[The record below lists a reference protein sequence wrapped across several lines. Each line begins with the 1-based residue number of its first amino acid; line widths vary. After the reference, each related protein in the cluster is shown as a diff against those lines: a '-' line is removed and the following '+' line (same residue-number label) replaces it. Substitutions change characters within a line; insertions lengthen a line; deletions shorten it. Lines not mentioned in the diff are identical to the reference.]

1 MSPRGREGLMPE
13 ITYNN
18 KFFFIGGKKVRIA
31 AGAMHYFRIPRELWR
46 DRIEKAKLS
55 GLNTIE
61 TYFAWNA
68 HEYEEGKF
76 DFSGMLDV
84 DTFLTECERA
94 GLYIIVR
101 PGPYICA
108 EWDNGGFPAWLNVKP
123 GIKLRSYNKPYLTAV
138 KKYFDRCIPIIEKHQ
153 FDRRGNVIMVQIE
166 NEYLFPNRAGGKKYM
181 EYLRDDMRARGIT
194 VPLNSCDH
202 MAQPVKGVLQTHN
215 NSEGFARTAKAYRKA
230 YPKAPFLVSEFWTG
244 WFDTWGKGHSTR
256 DSKTMAA
263 RLIEIVKA
271 GGMYIQYMFHGGT
284 NFGFWGG
291 RTTGS
296 DRVFMPTSYDYDSPL
311 SETGQ
316 ITEKF
321 IEFSRINCAM
331 QGLKAPKI
339 AATAVP
345 RRLPAL
351 PKLSGWKSSNP
362 AAGVWRRLGKFESFE
377 KLGRYTGYGL
387 YRVRFSSREAKTIS
401 LFFTKYGDRIKIF
414 CNGEYG
420 GTFGRG
426 ARKDP
431 ISVNVKKGANE
442 LIFLVDN
449 MGRYNYSLS
458 VGELK
463 GIYGPVFTESKS
475 INPVWTVKAAESF
488 KFAPDKAW
496 DSEVYGCGGELLKVW
511 PNPGVSKRTFMRAEA
526 SFEGARGRRYFTQF
540 ILNDYANKSVFVNG
554 KQIYYARNSHITG
567 GIVELEITKFV
578 REGVNLVELYFE
590 GSNADFL
597 KNCRL
602 TECSGELSGKIAFAP
617 FEPLSKG
624 KNIRLKPLKIW
635 KTNFKLGWPDFPVR
649 LRMDGMGKGQIY
661 LNGINIGRYW
671 QPKPQRDYYLPEPW
685 LKGRNEIVIFE
696 EEGNSPGEVCLV
708 YDSSEAFV
716 R

>member
-1 MSPRGREGLMPE
+1 MSE
-13 ITYNN
+13 ISYNS

-68 HEYEEGKF
+68 HEYEEGRF
-76 DFSGMLDV
+76 DFSGMLDI
-84 DTFLTECERA
+84 DAFFSECERA
-94 GLYIIVR
+94 GMCIIAR
-101 PGPYICA
+101 PGPFICA

-123 GIKLRSYNKPYLTAV
+123 GIKLRSYNKPYLSAV
-138 KKYFDRCIPIIEKHQ
+138 GKFFDRCIPVIEKHQ
-153 FDRRGNVIMVQIE
+153 YGKGGNVIMVQIE
-166 NEYLFPNRAGGKKYM
+166 NEYLFPKRAGGKKYM

-194 VPLNSCDH
+194 VPLSSCDH

-230 YPKAPFLVSEFWTG
+230 YPKAPFLVSEYWTG
-244 WFDTWGKGHSTR
+244 WFDSWGKGHNTR
-256 DSKTMAA
+256 DTKTMAR
-263 RLIEIVKA
+263 RLREIAGV

-291 RTTGS
+291 RTVGN
-296 DRVFMPTSYDYDSPL
+296 DRVFMTASYDYDAPL

-316 ITEKF
+316 LTAKF
-321 IEFSRINCAM
+321 VEFSRINYAM
-331 QGLKAPKI
+331 QGLKVPKI
-339 AATAVP
+339 SRSMPP

-351 PKLSGWKSSNP
+351 PKLSGWKAANP
-362 AAGVWRRLGKFESFE
+362 VVGGWRRLSKFEPFE

-387 YRVRFSSREAKTIS
+387 YRARFCSKEAKEAA
-401 LFFTKYGDRIKIF
+401 LYFTKYGDRIKVF
-414 CNGEYG
+414 ANGEYR

-426 ARKDP
+426 ADKNP
-431 ISVNVKKGANE
+431 IRVNFKKGDNE
-442 LIFLVDN
+442 LLFLVDN
-449 MGRYNYSLS
+449 MGRFNYSLS

-463 GIYGPVFTESKS
+463 GIFGPVFTEAKA

-488 KFAPDKAW
+488 RFVPDRAR
-496 DSEVYGCGGELLKVW
+496 DREVYGCGGELLKVW
-511 PNPGVSKRTFMRAEA
+511 PNEPPSKRKFLKAEA
-526 SFEGARGRRYFTQF
+526 SFSGVKGKRYFTRF
-540 ILNDYANKSVFVNG
+540 MVKDYENKSLFLNG
-554 KQIYYARNSHITG
+554 KQFYYGRNSHING
-567 GIVELEITKFV
+567 GIVELEVTKYV
-578 REGVNLVELYFE
+578 REGKNLAEVYHE
-590 GSNADFL
+590 GSDADFL
-597 KNCRL
+597 KSCSFA
-602 TECSGELSGKIAFAP
+602 ECSGELSGEISFAA
-617 FEPLSKG
+617 FEPLAKG
-624 KNIRLKPLKIW
+624 RRISLKPIRIW
-635 KTNFKLGWPDFPVR
+635 KSVFELDWPAFPIR

-685 LKGRNEIVIFE
+685 LKGRNEIMIFE
-696 EEGNSPGEVCLV
+696 EEGNSPEEVCLV

-716 R
+716 G